1 MINFIW
7 NILSVFDDGHDGDFG
22 YFGQIWGDL
31 RQIFS
36 KVEVTQIFLSPP
48 YEEKSLYSS
57 NIA

>member
-1 MINFIW
+1 MFNFIW
-7 NILSVFDDGHDGDFG
+7 NILSVFDDGCDGDFG

-36 KVEVTQIFLSPP
+36 KVEVTQIFLRPP
-48 YEEKSLYSS
+48 DVKQSLYSS